1 MAAPTGEKGGYPPRL
16 RTNTDTTTT
25 DSERPTLESH
35 LRDVLQRGPA
45 QGLPP
50 LSSSTSV
57 LFKGLRVQGSGA
69 GATYLQDVG
78 KAALMPAKLVRRLLS
93 HGREP
98 QRTILH
104 GIDGVVKAGDML
116 LVLGRPGS
124 GCSTMLK
131 SLAGFTKGFVGWEGV
146 VKYNGVGIEV
156 LRERFRGDIVYN
168 SEGKQ
173 TSNRSTALVDEH
185 FPHLN
190 VEHTLKFAVE
200 TRTPHMRIDGISRPT
215 FVERMA
221 DVLLN
226 TLGLQHT
233 LKTKVGNAYVHG
245 ISGGERKRVSL
256 AETLATHS
264 SVGYWDNPTRGL
276 DASTSLEFIRV
287 LRNNTRLARSTAIVA
302 LYQAGENLT
311 IEFDHVTVLY
321 LGRQIF
327 FGTLSDAESHFAD
340 LGFLRKERQTIA
352 DFLTG
357 ITDPAGRRAKEGW
370 EGRVPRG
377 PDDFAKAW
385 KESRYFAAL
394 QEEIKRYEEEFGD
407 GGPQLE
413 EYGRLQMAQKSQ
425 RQRQGSPY
433 TINLRMQMRATLR
446 RAWHRMRG
454 DKVYLGATAFSAV
467 FMSLIMG
474 SVFVNT
480 THSTSGF
487 FSKGGVIFFSVLF
500 NALQNLAEIGML
512 YSQRPVVQKQK
523 GYAMYHPFTDSLS
536 SMFVDWPFKL
546 LKIAA
551 FDVIVYFMAGLKKEA
566 GAFFI
571 FLLVT
576 YITSLAVS
584 GLFRTIGAATK
595 KVEVAMGMAGVSILA
610 MAIYAG
616 YIIPVP
622 SMHPWFR
629 WINYINP
636 VSYAFEALMANEF
649 HAVGAPCSFL
659 IPSGPGY
666 QNAVISQQVCPVTGA
681 NPGQMFVKGDDYLAA
696 SFEYYHSHL
705 WRDIGI
711 LLAFIGFFVT
721 TYALATEYISPA
733 PGKGEFLIFRQGHEP
748 ESVRRALQAGEV
760 VDDLESGAS
769 NQPLTGTTTEVSE
782 VRGLVKSEDT
792 FTWENISYDIPL
804 SDGTSRRLLSNVTG
818 YVKPGTLTAL
828 MGESGAGKTTLLNVL
843 ADRINIGTI
852 YGSPLVNGQPPGRSF
867 QRRTGYVQQQDL
879 HLAEST
885 VREALRFS
893 ARLRQPQE
901 VPLKEKYEYVEK
913 VIEMLEMEDYAEAVI
928 GSPGNGLNVEQRK
941 RTTIGVEL
949 VAKPALLL
957 FLDEPTSGLDS
968 QSAYTIIKFLRKLAD
983 SGQAILCTIH
993 QPSSLLFSQFDRLL
1007 LLQMGGK
1014 TAYFGPVGNNSH
1026 DILDYFARNGAVP
1039 CPEDAN
1045 PAEYILDVIG
1055 AGAGGQVERDW
1066 HEVWVGQEGEVVD
1079 EIKELVASGGRE
1091 VAGGEG
1097 EEVTGGGDFAASWFE
1112 QYRVVQ
1118 VRVFRHYWRSPSYI
1132 ISKIFL
1138 NVMAGLFLGFTFY
1151 KEPNSVQGLQNK
1163 LFAVFMA
1170 VILAMPLMNQLQPR
1184 WAALSALY
1192 LIREKPSKMFHWS
1205 AFVLSNII
1213 AEIPYNMF
1221 AGTLFFFPW
1230 FFAVGTW
1237 HDYHL
1242 DRAQR
1247 GAYTW
1252 LIFMLFQMWWSTFGQ
1267 SIAAL
1272 APNEQTAAV
1281 LTTLFAAFV
1290 IMFNG
1295 VLQPISALVGFWHW
1309 MYYLSPFTWLVSG
1322 LLSTT
1327 LHDVAITCAP
1337 KEISIFMPPQG
1348 QTCGDYAGA
1357 FVKRMHGKIL
1367 NPMATSNCE
1376 YCRFSTGDQYLSTLN
1391 MRWEDRWRDFGLLA
1405 VYILFNAM
1413 MAFVYYYLAKIRGL
1427 HSLKIAR
1434 EDAPQNGGSQE
1445 SSKKEG

>member
-1 MAAPTGEKGGYPPRL
+1 MALATDEKGELASPPPRL
-16 RTNTDTTTT
+16 RTDTDTTTA
-25 DSERPTLESH
+25 DSEKPTLENH
-35 LRDVLQRGPA
+35 LHNALQRGPA

-50 LSSSTSV
+50 LSSNTSV
-57 LFKGLRVQGSGA
+57 LFKDLRVQGSGA
-69 GATYLQDVG
+69 GATYLQDIG
-78 KAALMPAKLVRRLLS
+78 KVALMPAKLVRRLLS
-93 HGREP
+93 HAREP
-98 QRTILH
+98 QRAILH
-104 GIDGVVKAGDML
+104 GIDGVVRAGDML

-131 SLAGFTKGFVGWEGV
+131 SLAGLTRGFVGWEGV
-146 VKYNGVGIEV
+146 VKYNGVRIEE
-156 LRERFRGDIVYN
+156 LRDRFRGDIIYN
-168 SEGKQ
+168 SE
-173 TSNRSTALVDEH
+173 VDEH

-190 VEHTLKFAVE
+190 VEQTLNFGVE
-200 TRTPHMRIDGISRPT
+200 TRTPRIRVDGVSRPA
-215 FVERMA
+215 FVERMT
-221 DVLLN
+221 DVLLT

-233 LKTKVGNAYVHG
+233 RRTKVGNAYVHG

-264 SVGYWDNPTRGL
+264 SVAYWDNPTRGL

-287 LRNNTRLARSTAIVA
+287 LRTNTRLARSTAIVA

-311 IEFDHVTVLY
+311 TEFDRVTVLY

-327 FGTLSDAESHFAD
+327 FGTLSDAEIHFSD
-340 LGFLRKERQTIA
+340 LGFLRKERQTTA

-357 ITDPAGRRAKEGW
+357 ITDPTGRMVKEGW

-407 GGPQLE
+407 GALQLE
-413 EYGRLQMAQKSQ
+413 EYGRLQMAQKARHQ
-425 RQRQGSPY
+425 RKGSPY

-446 RAWHRMRG
+446 RAWYRMRG
-454 DKVYLGATAFSAV
+454 DKVFLGATAFSAV

-474 SVFVNT
+474 SVYVNT
-480 THSTSGF
+480 TPSTSGF

-512 YSQRPVVQKQK
+512 YAQRPIVEKQK

-546 LKIAA
+546 LKITA

-595 KVEVAMGMAGVSILA
+595 KVEVAMGVAGVCVLA

-649 HAVGAPCSFL
+649 HASGAPCSFL

-681 NPGQMFVKGDDYLAA
+681 KPGQRFVNGDDYLAD
-696 SFEYYHSHL
+696 SFEYYYSHL

-711 LLAFIGFFVT
+711 VFAFVGFFVM

-733 PGKGEFLIFRQGHEP
+733 PGKGEFLVFRQGHEP
-748 ESVRRALQAGEV
+748 ENVRRALQAGEV
-760 VDDLESGAS
+760 VDDLERGDS
-769 NQPLTGTTTEVSE
+769 NNPLTGAKTEYSE
-782 VRGLVKSEDT
+782 VHGLAKSKDI

-818 YVKPGTLTAL
+818 YVIPGTLTAL

-843 ADRINIGTI
+843 AERISIGTI
-852 YGSPLVNGQPPGRSF
+852 YGSPLVNGQFPGRSF

-893 ARLRQPQE
+893 ARLRQPKE
-901 VPLKEKYEYVEK
+901 VPLNEKYEYVER

-968 QSAYTIIKFLRKLAD
+968 QSAYTIIKFLRKLAN

-1014 TAYFGPVGNNSH
+1014 TAYFGSVNNNSQGV
-1026 DILDYFARNGAVP
+1026 LDYFARNGAVP
-1039 CPEDAN
+1039 CPSNAN

-1055 AGAGGQVERDW
+1055 AGAGGQMSRDW
-1066 HEVWVGQEGEVVD
+1066 HRIWMESGEEGRVGE
-1079 EIKELVASGGRE
+1079 EIREL

-1097 EEVTGGGDFAASWFE
+1097 RFVRKEGEVEGTMEGGDFAASWFE
-1112 QYRVVQ
+1112 QYRTVQ
-1118 VRVFRHYWRSPSYI
+1118 ARVFQHYWRSPSYI
-1132 ISKIFL
+1132 LSKVFL
-1138 NVMAGLFLGFTFY
+1138 NIMAGLFLGFTFY

-1163 LFAVFMA
+1163 LFAIFMA

-1184 WAALSALY
+1184 WASLSALY
-1192 LIREKPSKMFHWS
+1192 LIREKPAKMYHWTT
-1205 AFVLSNII
+1205 FVLSSII
-1213 AEIPYNMF
+1213 AEIPYNLF
-1221 AGTLFFFPW
+1221 TGTLFFFPW

-1237 HDYHL
+1237 RDYDL
-1242 DRAQR
+1242 DRSQR

-1295 VLQPISALVGFWHW
+1295 VLQPISALVKFWHW
-1309 MYYLSPFTWLVSG
+1309 MYYLSPFTWLISG
-1322 LLSTT
+1322 LLSTA

-1337 KEISIFMPPQG
+1337 KEINVFMPPQG

-1357 FVKRMHGKIL
+1357 FVKRMSGKIL

-1376 YCRFSTGDQYLSTLN
+1376 YCRFSTGDQYLATLN
-1391 MRWEDRWRDFGLLA
+1391 MRWEERWRNLGLLVA
-1405 VYILFNAM
+1405 YILFNAS
-1413 MAFVYYYLAKIRGL
+1413 MAFVYYYLAKVRGL
-1427 HSLKIAR
+1427 NSLRIAR
-1434 EDAPQNGGSQE
+1434 RGTLQARE
-1445 SSKKEG
+1445 SEEPVKKEG